1 MAKATDKQKQKMDE
15 LGIYYSSETT
25 SEEAREAI
33 MDQLDLVDYTVKRK
47 NVKDL
52 KNDALLENSDWED

>member
-15 LGIYYSSETT
+15 LGILYSSETT

-47 NVKDL
+47 NAKDL
-52 KNDALLENSDWED
+52 NNETLLENSDWED